1 MLDSHP
7 NREQLFSNIYGEKI
21 IVNIEKNCGYLKENI
36 TAIKGFGY
44 QIKAKGRLKDSSIF
58 IPYAIVQHIFLNEVI
73 IKNRVIFL
81 ATFLTKNEKGED
93 KLVPLFTST
102 VPKLDCLKI
111 LYQELV
117 TLHK

>member
-1 MLDSHP
+1 MLLQYS
-7 NREQLFSNIYGEKI
+7 NTFVITGVLIVLFYVAYIHLCTILE
-21 IVNIEKNCGYLKENI
+21 ENI